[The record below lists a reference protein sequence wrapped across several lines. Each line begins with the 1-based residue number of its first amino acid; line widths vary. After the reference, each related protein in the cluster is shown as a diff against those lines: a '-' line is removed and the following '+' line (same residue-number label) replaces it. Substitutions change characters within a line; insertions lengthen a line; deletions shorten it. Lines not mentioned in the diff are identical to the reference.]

1 MRIPSDTA
9 VPPPKTR
16 ANINSENPTHIPT
29 PPRNY
34 IRPQPVLA
42 RNGTAESHPRRAYEE
57 GLPADG
63 EHARVVD
70 AAEGARAEARADEE
84 GVWRGGWGAFRLGG
98 RVWTMEGLF
107 DAKRE
112 DV

>member
-1 MRIPSDTA
+1 MPEGALEGAQRRCTQRNTTMRFLSDTA

-16 ANINSENPTHIPT
+16 ANINSENPTHIAT

-42 RNGTAESHPRRAYEE
+42 RNGTAESHPGRADEE

-63 EHARVVD
+63 EHARIVH
-70 AAEGARAEARADEE
+70 APEGARAEPGADEE
-84 GVWRGGWGAFRLGG
+84 GVGRGG
-98 RVWTMEGLF
+98 
-107 DAKRE
+107 
-112 DV
+112 